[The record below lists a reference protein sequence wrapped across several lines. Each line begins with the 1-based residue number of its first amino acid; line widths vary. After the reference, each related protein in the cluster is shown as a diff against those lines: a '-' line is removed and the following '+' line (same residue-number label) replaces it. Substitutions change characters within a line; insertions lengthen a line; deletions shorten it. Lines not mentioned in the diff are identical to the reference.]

1 MKRHVVIIGTGAV
14 GAISALEA
22 LRRGFRVTLL
32 EPGEPGGEQAASY
45 GNAGWLSSHSVI
57 PPALPGMWR
66 RLPGYLADPLGPL
79 SIRWSYLPQALPW
92 LIRYLL
98 SGWTAA
104 RVVPPARALRPLLF
118 DAPVAHAGLAEAA
131 GVGALIQYAT
141 GSSGGR

>member
-1 MKRHVVIIGTGAV
+1 MARRYRLMKRHVVIIGTGAV

-79 SIRWSYLPQALPW
+79 SKHGRASL
-92 LIRYLL
+92 RE
-98 SGWTAA
+98 
-104 RVVPPARALRPLLF
+104 RVR
-118 DAPVAHAGLAEAA
+118 
-131 GVGALIQYAT
+131 QY
-141 GSSGGR
+141 G